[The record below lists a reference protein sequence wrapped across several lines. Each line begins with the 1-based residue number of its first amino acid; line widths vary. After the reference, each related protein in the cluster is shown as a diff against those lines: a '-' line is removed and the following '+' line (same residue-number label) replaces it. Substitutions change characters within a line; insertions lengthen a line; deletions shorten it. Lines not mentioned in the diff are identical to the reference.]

1 MAPDF
6 SAGNATSTLVD
17 PAVTGHTGEVLP
29 EVHPPSSPTPANPQG
44 DHRVM
49 SGRPPATH
57 DDLEVP
63 AQVRPADSPDD
74 RGVPSRYPGDQPVP
88 PDTVGGDAPRGRESF
103 ATDNDE
109 AIATFQRA
117 DEGWTGRQ
125 FLISGPTQIARRQK
139 GRGGCTVFCPAT
151 DVNGGT
157 ITGVIF
163 GPTDSDVQGVGN
175 PLFVLPGMSARI
187 HSEAPVWA
195 APIPGNSTG
204 YVCVLITD
212 NPSGGQLGGL

>member
-1 MAPDF
+1 MPDF
-6 SAGNATSTLVD
+6 SSGNTATIVVD
-17 PAVTGHTGEVLP
+17 PAVTGHTGQILP
-29 EVHPPSSPTPANPQG
+29 DVHPASAPTPSNPDGSIVVESTSPQVPDG
-44 DHRVM
+44 AV
-49 SGRPPATH
+49 
-57 DDLEVP
+57 EVP

-125 FLISGPTQIARRQK
+125 FLISDPTQIARRQK
-139 GRGGCTVFCPAT
+139 GRGAATIFVPLT
-151 DVNGGT
+151 DVNGGA
-157 ITGVIF
+157 ITGVIV

-175 PLFVLPGMSARI
+175 PLFLLPGMSMRI